1 MTQDRFLKL
10 LDNPDLLASISYEEL
25 KTLALSYPYAHNLRY
40 LLAIKSGQDKHPE
53 YARNLASAAAY
64 SLDRTRLFALT
75 APKKLAP
82 QLVVVQEEK
91 VLELKPIEAVQR
103 ELEAKAPLPRT
114 AETPAAAPAAARVDY
129 PEQIAAI
136 PDLDLSE
143 PFSFPD
149 ELVLEEKTPPVT
161 PVVVPPEPKTPANA
175 SAVNF
180 ASWMGQ
186 FKPQP
191 LRADGPN
198 APWKKEKNSP
208 SGKKQ
213 PPEPGETT
221 APETTKANVAQQ
233 LAEKSVQENKGIVSE
248 TLARLYIRQG
258 YREKAIDMFERLCLA
273 FPEKSAYFA
282 AEIDKLKK

>member
-40 LLAIKSGQDKHPE
+40 LLAIKSAQDKHPE
-53 YARNLASAAAY
+53 HTRNLASAAAY
-64 SLDRTRLFALT
+64 SLDRTRLFTLT

-82 QLVVVQEEK
+82 QLVVQEEK

-103 ELEAKAPLPRT
+103 ELEAKSPLPR
-114 AETPAAAPAAARVDY
+114 AADAQPAPPVAAAMDFSEKSAPV
-129 PEQIAAI
+129 
-136 PDLDLSE
+136 PDLDLSGS
-143 PFSFPD
+143 FSLPAD
-149 ELVLEEKTPPVT
+149 LDLAETPSAIRQQPEQELP
-161 PVVVPPEPKTPANA
+161 PPESTPL
-175 SAVNF
+175 NF
-180 ASWMGQ
+180 TSWIGQ

-191 LRADGPN
+191 LQAADLPG
-198 APWKKEKNSP
+198 KKESHSAP
-208 SGKKQ
+208 SKKQ
-213 PPEPGETT
+213 ASEAGESTAAEP
-221 APETTKANVAQQ
+221 AKANVAQQ

-258 YREKAIDMFERLCLA
+258 YREKAIEMFERLRLA
-273 FPEKSAYFA
+273 FPDKSAYFA